1 MASTYS
7 LPQRRSSVS
16 RSRGR
21 RATSSIVPLLLIV
34 LTFAPS
40 AGAQERPAPAPEEL
54 WRQFP
59 LNDARA
65 EQPPTFEAPRRR
77 ERSTPEAGPSGGEN
91 LSVLGLGAIGLA
103 TVLLVAVA
111 GVLVALLDR
120 LRARNRPYAS
130 ASRSG
135 GSRRLPAASGRSE
148 QMDELEI
155 LKIKREADRRTAK
168 TAGSS
173 VDQLEVLKAKLVA
186 PAARKEARATADDL
200 EILKS
205 KRQAATS
212 AAVPDGTRSDGIEA
226 LKRKRNGV
234 SAANRETAKPQT
246 ADPLQAKLA
255 KRTDS
260 PDSPVPDARK
270 PRAKLGL
277 VPGAPAQRAAP
288 APTNAPGSVGRPSTN
303 RSARR
308 PRGAAAV
315 APLALPLDELTE
327 PVERLPRVRCRV
339 ALWRGYVKSQFYA
352 IELRAPQ
359 APRVFAE
366 SPLFRIRGGGLPPQH
381 GASADAHA
389 TLIAN
394 LEQAGW
400 CVVARGLRWYHV
412 ELERVE
418 GRERQGKPER

>member
-1 MASTYS
+1 M
-7 LPQRRSSVS
+7 
-16 RSRGR
+16 
-21 RATSSIVPLLLIV
+21 SSIVALLLII

-40 AGAQERPAPAPEEL
+40 AGAEERPAPAPKEL

-77 ERSTPEAGPSGGEN
+77 ERSTPEAGPSGGET

-111 GVLVALLDR
+111 GVLAALGDR
-120 LRARNRPYAS
+120 LRTGRRPYAS

-135 GSRRLPAASGRSE
+135 GSGGIPAASGRSE

-155 LKIKREADRRTAK
+155 LKVKREVDRRTAK

-205 KRQAATS
+205 KRHAAAS
-212 AAVPDGTRSDGIEA
+212 AAIQDGTRSDGIEA

-234 SAANRETAKPQT
+234 GAANRETAEPQT
-246 ADPLQAKLA
+246 ADPLRAKLA

-260 PDSPVPDARK
+260 PSPDARK
-270 PRAKLGL
+270 LRAKLGL
-277 VPGAPAQRAAP
+277 VPGASAQRAAP

-315 APLALPLDELTE
+315 VPLARLDELTASI
-327 PVERLPRVRCRV
+327 ERLPRVRCRV

-366 SPLFRIRGGGLPPQH
+366 SPLFRIRGSGSPSQH

-400 CVVARGLRWYHV
+400 CVVARGPKWFHV

-418 GRERQGKPER
+418 GRDRQGQTER